1 MVVANEGTSFGIKV
15 ILMTTGSVHIH
26 VEASVT
32 VSRWKLAVHIW
43 AACTD
48 NHQGSERSL

>member
-15 ILMTTGSVHIH
+15 ILMTTGSIHIH

-32 VSRWKLAVHIW
+32 VSR
-43 AACTD
+43 
-48 NHQGSERSL
+48 